1 MRQDSKLKESI
12 AKLRKEDLSLL
23 RFFISQNQPS
33 INSIQQAIQ
42 HLNREYRDFNVYLL
56 VKNLE
61 NHNMRYYENDTEHLN
76 TLKEIIG
83 QSGCSDAI
91 KNALLK
97 NINLSNYDQK
107 IFRFLKN
114 IKEYRRDDV
123 YILAEKCAE
132 KGIVLQEHHLL
143 HLTLKL
149 KNMSGYSEAVYDML
163 ASHIEE
169 NGVRKTVAMFNEM
182 LNNPDPDHV
191 EKEAAKYANPH
202 VSPTEAEPDNSVE
215 ILGSFSLEQRERS
228 TQSLDNTR
236 LRQSALDGS
245 HLSDESATSPTTRQP
260 NNSPRQSWTR
270 GVIRTSPVKKETA
283 AKDKEEATLVAAAV
297 APQTTQKPADV
308 VRLPYLHPKI
318 NPQDLK
324 DNKIVNNGKSV
335 KPRNAPEYTVYIP
348 GKLGQG
354 ANGIVTLAQI
364 NGTGEWIALKQIPAK
379 LAASMAG
386 EIESLQASKN
396 LKFTHQGLDGT
407 LYIGMKLEEGMEL
420 HTLLEK
426 TTDKRNPARLS
437 EAQRLLIAK
446 KILKGAVDIHV
457 DKNTIVETTSFRSN
471 LTATTEKQN
480 VLEERKAKEKRQLHR
495 DIKPDNMV
503 INTALDTKHIDFGYA
518 EMVTR
523 DNPGFSGGVTG
534 TPGFIAPEIR
544 AREMQHNYSDK
555 TEVYALGVSL
565 MEVFNVEKVNIR
577 VVNVD
582 GYDQEDVIHRTYVID
597 PVKARN
603 HDPDLIRLI
612 ERMTDQNPNNRPSV
626 IEAYALLNKIID
638 NSKNNNP
645 TNPVGLKAYAVSIE
659 DYEKARQNGNEQDFV
674 KSIAKKGVNSIAFY
688 STNPNVNPEAL
699 ISAQRAFTEV
709 GIIHIAPDL
718 YCNQNVAVNLRNIE
732 NYYNRTFG
740 SPATQLDS
748 KIRGEDSVKLI
759 ERVTDT
765 KSTQQ
770 ELIQMTEFVIQQL
783 NGPGGKDFYNN
794 AGKQLIRELLK
805 SPGIDSVL
813 ADKHTKDPR
822 NRAELLKEAISKTSP
837 PLMSIP
843 TTRKIEAL
851 VKQAPQNEANQR
863 AIQTQT
869 SGKF

>member
-42 HLNREYRDFNVYLL
+42 HLNREYGDFNVYLL

-61 NHNMRYYENDTEHLN
+61 NHYMRYYENDTEHLN
-76 TLKEIIG
+76 YLKEIIG

-114 IKEYRRDDV
+114 IKEYRRNDV

-149 KNMSGYSEAVYDML
+149 KNMSSYSEAVYDML

-182 LNNPDPDHV
+182 LNNPDPNHV
-191 EKEAAKYANPH
+191 EKEAAKFANPH
-202 VSPTEAEPDNSVE
+202 VAPVEAEPDNSVE

-228 TQSLDNTR
+228 AQSLDNTR
-236 LRQSALDGS
+236 LRQSTQND
-245 HLSDESATSPTTRQP
+245 
-260 NNSPRQSWTR
+260 NNKPRQSWTR
-270 GVIRTSPVKKETA
+270 GVSRTPPVQATNA
-283 AKDKEEATLVAAAV
+283 AKDKEEATYVAPAV
-297 APQTTQKPADV
+297 APKTTQKPVDV

-318 NPQDLK
+318 NPQDLA
-324 DNKIVNNGKSV
+324 DNKIANNGKLV
-335 KPRNAPEYTVYIP
+335 KPRNANAPEYTVYKP
-348 GKLGQG
+348 GELGRG

-364 NGTGEWIALKQIPAK
+364 NGTGEWIALKQIPAE
-379 LAASMAG
+379 LAASMVG

-396 LKFTHQGLDGT
+396 LKFTHKGFDGT

-420 HTLLEK
+420 HALLEK
-426 TTDKRNPARLS
+426 TTDKTNPARLS

-471 LTATTEKQN
+471 LKATTEKKN

-544 AREMQHNYSDK
+544 ARDMQHNYSDK

-565 MEVFNVEKVNIR
+565 MEVFNVERVNIR

-603 HDPDLIRLI
+603 HDPELIRLI
-612 ERMTDQNPNNRPSV
+612 ERMTDQDPNNRPSV

-759 ERVTDT
+759 ERVTDP
-765 KSTQQ
+765 KATQQ

-794 AGKQLIRELLK
+794 AGKQLIRQLLK
-805 SPGIDSVL
+805 SPGIESVL

-863 AIQTQT
+863 AIQTQS